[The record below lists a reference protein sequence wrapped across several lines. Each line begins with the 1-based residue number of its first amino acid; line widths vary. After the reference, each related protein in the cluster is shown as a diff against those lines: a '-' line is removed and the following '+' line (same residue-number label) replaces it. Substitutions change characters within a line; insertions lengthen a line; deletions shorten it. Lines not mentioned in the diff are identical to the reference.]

1 MNYSSKRQYLLPL
14 AGLTCSTFI
23 FNTSEF
29 IPIGL
34 LTDIAL
40 SFNMTEA
47 HAGMLISVY
56 AWVVMLLSLPLMLLV
71 SKVPLRR
78 LLLSVISGFT
88 IFQILSAASG
98 SYMMLMLSRIGV
110 ACTHAIF
117 WSIVSPIAVSIVP
130 PQQRTL
136 ALSLI
141 VTGTSVAMIVGLPLG
156 RIIGLQIG
164 WRMTFLC
171 IGIFSLAVLLYLLFT
186 LPKVPAHKGFSIKSL
201 PSLLSNK
208 SLLGIYFLTFGFATS
223 YYVGYSY
230 IEPFLQQI
238 AHLSADTITFT
249 LMLFGVAGIVGSYLF
264 SRFYTLNPVRFIS
277 SALLGITCCLILL
290 LPMAHLGWAIIP
302 LCAIWGMAGTAY
314 NVSFQNEI
322 ISLTD
327 EDACPVAMSISSGI
341 FNMGIAIGTMIGG
354 TICTHSSI
362 GNIGYVGGVIAI
374 GTLLYWLFFL
384 SRLIRKAHPVYQ
396 SNSHR

>member
-1 MNYSSKRQYLLPL
+1 MNYSNKRQYLLPL
-14 AGLTCSTFI
+14 VGLTCSTFI

-88 IFQILSAASG
+88 IFQILSAASN

-130 PQQRTL
+130 PQRRTL

-141 VTGTSVAMIVGLPLG
+141 ITGTSVAMIVGLPLG

-208 SLLGIYFLTFGFATS
+208 SLLGIYLLTFGFATS

-230 IEPFLQQI
+230 IEPFMQQI

-264 SRFYTLNPVRFIS
+264 SRFYTHNPVRFIS
-277 SALLGITCCLILL
+277 CALLCITCCLILL

-362 GNIGYVGGVIAI
+362 SNIGYVGGVIAI